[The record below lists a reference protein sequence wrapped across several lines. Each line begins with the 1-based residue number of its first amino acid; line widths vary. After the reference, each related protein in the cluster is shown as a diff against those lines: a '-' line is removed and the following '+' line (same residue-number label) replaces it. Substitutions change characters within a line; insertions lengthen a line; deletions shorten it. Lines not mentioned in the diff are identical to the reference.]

1 LPQGLLEKIEF
12 QLLLPEPTH
21 EFRHTHLGTR

>member
-12 QLLLPEPTH
+12 QLLLPEPTL
-21 EFRHTHLGTR
+21 EFRHTLLGTR